1 MFLENKAHLQQ
12 DLFGMETLLCESKRK
27 KLRSSSDAF
36 FYTLVY
42 CSIKEHDFAVLFS
55 DKGSRPNA
63 PVNALV

>member
-42 CSIKEHDFAVLFS
+42 CSSQLQNSFLSGF
-55 DKGSRPNA
+55 
-63 PVNALV
+63 